1 MVANVKS
8 VPVLMT
14 LVSLALTCPAVA
26 QNIPKLS
33 VTSPAFAAGA
43 TIPASYSCKNP
54 DAESPPLAWNGV
66 PSDAKTLILILK
78 DPDAPSGTFI
88 HWVVYN
94 LPASLGG
101 LDANVPPTEKLAN
114 GGIQGVNSLGQ
125 IGYKGPCPPPGSGP
139 HHYHFELSALD
150 AGLSLQPGATAA
162 QVEEAAR
169 GHVKATGD
177 LVGTF
182 AR

>member
-1 MVANVKS
+1 MVPNVKS
-8 VPVLMT
+8 VPILML
-14 LVSLALTCPAVA
+14 LVSLTLSCPAIA
-26 QNIPKLS
+26 QNIQKLS
-33 VTSPAFAAGA
+33 VTSLAFAAGA

-54 DAESPPLAWNGV
+54 NVESPPLAWKGV
-66 PSDAKTLILILK
+66 PNDAKTVILILK
-78 DPDAPSGTFI
+78 DPDAPNGTFI

-101 LDANVPPTEKLAN
+101 LDANVPTTGKLAN
-114 GGIQGVNSLGQ
+114 GGMQGVNSFGE
-125 IGYKGPCPPPGSGP
+125 IGYKGPCPPSGSAP

-150 AGLSLQPGATAA
+150 AALILQPGATAA
-162 QVEEAAR
+162 QVEEAAH
-169 GHVKATGD
+169 GHVTATGD